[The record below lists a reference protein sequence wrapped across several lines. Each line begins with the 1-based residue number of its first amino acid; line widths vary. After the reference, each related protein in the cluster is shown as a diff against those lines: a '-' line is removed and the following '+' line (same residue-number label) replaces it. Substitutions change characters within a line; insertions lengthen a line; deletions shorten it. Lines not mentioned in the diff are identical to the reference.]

1 MSAKALNM
9 IWVLALLPGLAQ
21 AFNSGSTGVDGDFN
35 PTANI
40 KLPLPV
46 DGVFNFKSVNIP
58 ANVTVTF
65 ARNAANTPVTILVQ
79 SDATIAGT
87 IDVSGQNSADTG
99 SAGDGN
105 LADDGIPA
113 LGGPGG
119 FDGGAGGYPF
129 NPTTGLSTRGGDGQG
144 PGGGIGNIY
153 CNYYYPN
160 GYPQESFGLGGA
172 GGGFG
177 SDGTKV
183 GSAFNCAGVENGK
196 SYGNYQMQ
204 PLIGGSGGGGSGGA
218 RYYVRGIAGGGGGG
232 ALLLAVTGTVNV
244 TGKILANGGSS
255 GGNGLIS
262 GYASHN
268 DSFTQGGG
276 GGSGGA
282 IRIMASTLKGNGQ
295 ITANGGSGWYSSG
308 NGGVG
313 RIRLEVE
320 SNFLSTVPSPISANT
335 STPGFIFIPN
345 HPSLAIAS
353 VAGVALAGNSEI
365 SIPASTTNPVNVVIN
380 ATGIPTGTLVALTA
394 KPENDAGVSAA
405 PSALVGTAENSSATL
420 SVDLPVGASILEAST
435 TFVITAF
442 LGNQL
447 APYAGN
453 ERVEKITLVASTG
466 GESETR
472 FITVSGKTYPAPKG
486 VWGFGG

>member
-40 KLPLPV
+40 KLPLPA

-65 ARNAANTPVTILVQ
+65 ARNAANTPVTLLVQ
-79 SDATIAGT
+79 TDATIAGT
-87 IDVSGQNSADTG
+87 IDVSGQKSADTG
-99 SAGDGN
+99 SAGDQN

-119 FDGGAGGYPF
+119 FDGGAGGYPV
-129 NPTTGLSTRGGDGQG
+129 NPSIGLSTRGGDGQG

-153 CNYYYPN
+153 CNYVYDPN
-160 GYPQESFGLGGA
+160 GSSSYGLGGS

-177 SDGTKV
+177 MDGPKGTAGNCHNAVV
-183 GSAFNCAGVENGK
+183 GGK
-196 SYGNYQMQ
+196 SYGNYQLQ

-244 TGKILANGGSS
+244 TGKILANGGGS
-255 GGNGLIS
+255 GNNGVIS
-262 GYASHN
+262 GYGSN
-268 DSFTQGGG
+268 KDSVSESAG

-282 IRIMASTLKGNGQ
+282 IRIMASALKGNGQ
-295 ITANGGSGWYSSG
+295 ITANGGSSSASG
-308 NGGVG
+308 NGGAG
-313 RIRLEVE
+313 RIRFEVE
-320 SNFLSTVPSPISANT
+320 SNFLSTAPSPLSVNT
-335 STPGFIFIPN
+335 STPGLIFIPN

-353 VAGVALAGNSEI
+353 VAGVALGSNSEI